1 MKIIKLTT
9 NRLYLREF
17 QIEDWRAVHAYA
29 SQPEV
34 HRFQPWEPSTPD
46 SATRYVQYAIE
57 QAQGQPRKE
66 YVLAIEIRE
75 QQQVI
80 GSCQLTIHNAQFQ
93 IGEIGYFLNSDYWG
107 FGYATEAARALL
119 EFGFSDLSLHRVFAQ
134 CDPRNRASIRV
145 LERLGMQYEGHLR
158 ETMLIR
164 DGWRDS
170 LMYSLLVHEWTKVS
184 EAFKKKGGSCVR

>member
-1 MKIIKLTT
+1 MVTLTT
-9 NRLYLREF
+9 ARLNLREF

-46 SATRYVQYAIE
+46 SATRYVQYAM
-57 QAQGQPRKE
+57 AQSQEQPRKE
-66 YVLAIEIRE
+66 YALAIEIRE
-75 QQQVI
+75 QQKVI

-93 IGEIGYFLNSDYWG
+93 SSEIGYFLNSGYWG

-119 EFGFSDLSLHRVFAQ
+119 EFGFSALSLHRVFAQ

-158 ETMLIR
+158 ETMLIH

-170 LMYSLLVHEWTKVS
+170 LIYSLLVHEWTKES
-184 EAFKKKGGSCVR
+184 GIF